1 MVAGGA
7 MPGPLQTLLSANTVL
22 SGSSLHLGVRKGRG
36 GQTWA
41 KKKRQWSAPRHTMF
55 ACRGGHSGVDSF
67 QQQEVLAGETVTV
80 A

>member
-7 MPGPLQTLLSANTVL
+7 MPGPPRPCSLLIQC
-22 SGSSLHLGVRKGRG
+22 SGSSLHLGVWKGRG

-41 KKKRQWSAPRHTMF
+41 KKKRRWSAPRHTMF